1 MAEMK
6 KKTTKKKSVK
16 RFVKKIPLFQDGEL
30 KYGEYEYKM
39 SADCAYNILHDPTT
53 GKKIPGDDA
62 ALLCDYVNT
71 QCGLKGTCVSV
82 LVG

>member
-6 KKTTKKKSVK
+6 KKKTKKKRVK
-16 RFVKKIPLFQDGEL
+16 RFV
-30 KYGEYEYKM
+30 
-39 SADCAYNILHDPTT
+39 
-53 GKKIPGDDA
+53 KKIPGDDA